1 MTANYRDSLTK
12 LSKEEVA
19 LEYFKAAYKGDA
31 KSILESIA
39 QFYRFKSAS
48 DLVRNQSEFCNEYL
62 EALAEETIDDPD
74 MRKMNFKKLV
84 NYEPAIKFVKSISL
98 ENDEWW
104 ETYIRDEDALVG
116 ENRDELPERE
126 LFEYKEDRIMEE
138 NMNTN
143 PVVETETEAPKKG
156 FKAFI
161 KKVFSPF
168 TALIKKIKAFIDRM
182 KTRATTNKE
191 KALAGLRVFWDNF
204 KTFASAWLI
213 PIVGLM
219 IVGATLFIAPT
230 LQARAIVGIA
240 GRIMNQKLQK
250 VFLYVAPLV
259 LGCAEGY
266 LSAWIES
273 KCITLHLV
281 TLYRKGSDKTRARIM
296 KFINFMNEHL
306 PFIMTFNV
314 GSDMMPE
321 SAEVPCGA

>member
-1 MTANYRDSLTK
+1 MTANYRESLTK

-31 KSILESIA
+31 TSILESIA

-74 MRKMNFKKLV
+74 MRKMNFRKLI

-104 ETYIRDEDALVG
+104 ETYIRDDDALVG

-126 LFEYKEDRIMEE
+126 LFEYKEDIMEE
-138 NMNTN
+138 NMNQ
-143 PVVETETEAPKKG
+143 VEMTETEAPKKKG
-156 FKAFI
+156 FKAFV
-161 KKVFSPF
+161 KKIFSPF
-168 TALIKKIKAFIDRM
+168 TALIKKIKAFVNRM

-191 KALAGLRVFWDNF
+191 KALAGLRTFWEHF

-213 PIVGLM
+213 PIVGMM
-219 IVGATLFIAPT
+219 IVGAILFIAPT
-230 LQARAIVGIA
+230 FQARAIVGIA
-240 GRIMNQKLQK
+240 SRIVSERLQK
-250 VFLYVAPLV
+250 AFLCVAPLV

-266 LSAWIES
+266 LAAWIES

-281 TLYRKGSDKTRARIM
+281 TLYRKGSEKTRNRIM

-306 PFIMTFNV
+306 PFIMSFNV
-314 GSDMMPE
+314 GDDMMPE
-321 SAEVPCGA
+321 PVEVPCGA